1 MKSTDN
7 DRKRQKL
14 EALAEQA
21 KAGSKEAVEEIL
33 IEIQDMVFNLS
44 LRMLGTIHDAEDASQ
59 EILIKVMTH
68 LSGFRGE
75 SAFTTWVFSI
85 ATNHLLNYKKHLFAN
100 APLSFEFYGEDI
112 VNGKT
117 EDIPD
122 MSGGVDKNL
131 LEEELKMSCT
141 NVMLQCLDGESRC
154 IYILGTMF
162 KADSR
167 IAGEILGMT
176 PEAYRQKL

>member
-33 IEIQDMVFNLS
+33 IEIQDMVINLS

-85 ATNHLLNYKKHLFAN
+85 ATNHLLNYKKHML
-100 APLSFEFYGEDI
+100 PMRLSALNFT
-112 VNGKT
+112 GK
-117 EDIPD
+117 
-122 MSGGVDKNL
+122 
-131 LEEELKMSCT
+131 
-141 NVMLQCLDGESRC
+141 
-154 IYILGTMF
+154 ILSMGRR
-162 KADSR
+162 R
-167 IAGEILGMT
+167 ISLI
-176 PEAYRQKL
+176 

>member
-68 LSGFRGE
+68 LSVSGERALSRRGF
-75 SAFTTWVFSI
+75 F
-85 ATNHLLNYKKHLFAN
+85 
-100 APLSFEFYGEDI
+100 PL
-112 VNGKT
+112 
-117 EDIPD
+117 P
-122 MSGGVDKNL
+122 
-131 LEEELKMSCT
+131 
-141 NVMLQCLDGESRC
+141 
-154 IYILGTMF
+154 
-162 KADSR
+162 R
-167 IAGEILGMT
+167 IIC
-176 PEAYRQKL
+176 

>member
-141 NVMLQCLDGESRC
+141 NVMLQCL
-154 IYILGTMF
+154 L
-162 KADSR
+162 
-167 IAGEILGMT
+167 IA
-176 PEAYRQKL
+176 

>member
-1 MKSTDN
+1 
-7 DRKRQKL
+7 
-14 EALAEQA
+14 
-21 KAGSKEAVEEIL
+21 
-33 IEIQDMVFNLS
+33 
-44 LRMLGTIHDAEDASQ
+44 
-59 EILIKVMTH
+59 MTH

-141 NVMLQCLDGESRC
+141 NVMLHCLVGESRC
-154 IYILGTMF
+154 IYILGPCSKQTAELQE
-162 KADSR
+162 KYW
-167 IAGEILGMT
+167 E
-176 PEAYRQKL
+176 

>member
-75 SAFTTWVFSI
+75 PLYLHTG
-85 ATNHLLNYKKHLFAN
+85 NH
-100 APLSFEFYGEDI
+100 
-112 VNGKT
+112 V
-117 EDIPD
+117 
-122 MSGGVDKNL
+122 
-131 LEEELKMSCT
+131 
-141 NVMLQCLDGESRC
+141 QSRQQNC
-154 IYILGTMF
+154 RRNTGN
-162 KADSR
+162 D
-167 IAGEILGMT
+167 AGSV
-176 PEAYRQKL
+176 

>member
-75 SAFTTWVFSI
+75 RFHDVGFSI

-100 APLSFEFYGEDI
+100 APPQL
-112 VNGKT
+112 
-117 EDIPD
+117 
-122 MSGGVDKNL
+122 
-131 LEEELKMSCT
+131 
-141 NVMLQCLDGESRC
+141 
-154 IYILGTMF
+154 
-162 KADSR
+162 
-167 IAGEILGMT
+167 
-176 PEAYRQKL
+176 